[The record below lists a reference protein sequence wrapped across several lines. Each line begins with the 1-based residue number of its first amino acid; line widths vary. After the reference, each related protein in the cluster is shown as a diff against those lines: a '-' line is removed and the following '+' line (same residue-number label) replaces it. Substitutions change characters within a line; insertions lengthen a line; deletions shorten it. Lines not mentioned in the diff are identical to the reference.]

1 MFQKSKTNRII
12 IDSENK
18 NTEIKDED
26 RSQENNTSK
35 IYSKSNFEK
44 KKLLNN
50 SNYDLEFNEI
60 EIKDNGKELA
70 PLIHKRSSE
79 DSFYNNDTETAS
91 VKSLKKN

>member
-44 KKLLNN
+44 KNYLIIQIMIWNLTKLK
-50 SNYDLEFNEI
+50 SRI
-60 EIKDNGKELA
+60 MGKNWH
-70 PLIHKRSSE
+70 P
-79 DSFYNNDTETAS
+79 
-91 VKSLKKN
+91 